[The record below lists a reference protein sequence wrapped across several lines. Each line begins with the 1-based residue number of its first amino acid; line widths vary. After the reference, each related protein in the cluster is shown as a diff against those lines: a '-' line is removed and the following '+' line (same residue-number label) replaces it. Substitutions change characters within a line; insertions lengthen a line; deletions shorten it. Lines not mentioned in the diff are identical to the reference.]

1 MICPHC
7 GGSNFA
13 WSRRCE
19 HCARTFDTAVVT
31 TPERPVLPELQLA
44 LPEPEVDAAARRRH
58 ELRAALAERGTRV
71 IVTPAVIAANV
82 VMFVVVAAQGLSFST
97 DTLLRWGGSY
107 GPAVTQ
113 GAWWRLIAGTFL
125 HAGFAHMGSNMF
137 ALLMIGPVA
146 ERLFG
151 SRAFCVVYALAGI
164 AGSLASEWWHP
175 VTVGVGASGAI
186 FGLYGSLF
194 AFLLLRHT
202 TLPPSVRASLRN
214 GAVVVVLFNIFNGFG
229 QTNIDNA
236 GHLGGLV
243 GGFIA
248 GLALMAGGSAPR
260 MIPSQLRSMMVAS
273 VGVVVAGVVVTAL
286 PRYGDLRGNLS
297 ALSRLEEEDVAAVQ
311 RSLAQVSSGTLTED
325 DCAVAIEQ
333 LLPPWRTQRAALAG
347 LTVPAPD
354 RAVLDR
360 LVRYMDSRDNAWRMT
375 AEAMRKRD
383 LKLLA
388 ESQKQH
394 AVALV
399 AAGSVRGRRGGVT
412 AGPELKFGSSDLNQE
427 LRRAQALDE
436 KVTNLY
442 NATIAKARSGA
453 VSPNQAAQLIE
464 HEIISPWQLQYERLQ
479 QLPLHGPAAWVRT
492 PVAEYMRQRS
502 YAWRLTAQAARER
515 SPALFKEAAV
525 AQQDAF
531 ARLRAIQEPQSTQ
544 FEEKS
549 RR

>member
-1 MICPHC
+1 M
-7 GGSNFA
+7 
-13 WSRRCE
+13 
-19 HCARTFDTAVVT
+19 
-31 TPERPVLPELQLA
+31 
-44 LPEPEVDAAARRRH
+44 
-58 ELRAALAERGTRV
+58 
-71 IVTPAVIAANV
+71 
-82 VMFVVVAAQGLSFST
+82 
-97 DTLLRWGGSY
+97 
-107 GPAVTQ
+107 
-113 GAWWRLIAGTFL
+113 
-125 HAGFAHMGSNMF
+125 
-137 ALLMIGPVA
+137 
-146 ERLFG
+146 
-151 SRAFCVVYALAGI
+151 

-186 FGLYGSLF
+186 FGLYGSLV

-214 GAVVVVLFNIFNGFG
+214 GAIVVVLFNIFNGFG

-236 GHLGGLV
+236 GHLGGLG

-248 GLALMAGGSAPR
+248 GLALMAGGGAPR
-260 MIPSQLRSMMVAS
+260 WIPSRSRSMMVAS
-273 VGVVVAGVVVTAL
+273 VGVVVAGVGVTAL

-297 ALSRLEEEDVAAVQ
+297 AFSRLEEQDLAAVQ
-311 RSLAQVSSGTLTED
+311 RSLDQVSSGALTED

-333 LLPPWRTQRAALAG
+333 LLPSWRTQRAALAG

-360 LVRYMDSRDNAWRMT
+360 LVRYMDSRDDAWRMT

-394 AVALV
+394 AAALV
-399 AAGSVRGRRGGVT
+399 AAGSLRGRRGGVT
-412 AGPELKFGSSDLNQE
+412 GGPELKFGSSDLNQE

-464 HEIISPWQLQYERLQ
+464 DEIISPWQLQYERLQ
-479 QLPLHGPAAWVRT
+479 QLPLHGPAAWART

-502 YAWRLTAQAARER
+502 YAWRLTARAARER

-525 AQQDAF
+525 AQQHAF

-544 FEEKS
+544 FDDKS